1 MKLHYR
7 KYGNGDPLIILHGLF
22 GSGIN
27 WNGIGKMLASEY
39 AVYIPDQ
46 RNHGKSPHSN
56 DCSYEDLTRDL
67 RAFYRDNG
75 IHQAIIMGHSMGGKA
90 ALNFALSYP
99 QMVKK
104 LIVVDI
110 GVKAYPVQ
118 DESLIAAMVNLE
130 LGKYNSRKEIDVE
143 LSKDIRE
150 ESMRLFIMQNL
161 QRNQGAG
168 FSWKMNLN
176 VLSQNIDKVSVEIPV
191 NGVFDQPTLFI
202 LGGQSDYVLPDDRED
217 ILKQFPNSQ
226 FVVLEN
232 AGHWVHADEPELF
245 SHCVAEFLGAH

>member
-67 RAFYRDNG
+67 RAFYQDHG

-130 LGKYNSRKEIDVE
+130 LGKYSSRKEIDVE

-245 SHCVAEFLGAH
+245 SRCVAEFLGAP